1 MSLSLK
7 NCGTQCVSNK
17 LTFESHWEF
26 PTCTDPPLALP
37 IMLFYWGQT
46 ETYKTRSQEEQRI
59 TFIWLP
65 KTILVVVCHVLAY
78 RTSPRSSL
86 TVQLQIGLQ
95 VKALQKKMNSN
106 ENSINVKQ
114 QIYIYKARIL
124 FRAWIVVAWDRGY
137 FAQFDFT
144 QFPLGNPNTHLHK
157 YVRENLKKKKKYCQY
172 FYHFVVKTSKTRKIY
187 PRRKTT

>member
-1 MSLSLK
+1 MSLK

-26 PTCTDPPLALP
+26 PTCTDPLLALP

-95 VKALQKKMNSN
+95 VKALQQKMNSS

-114 QIYIYKARIL
+114 QIYIYKATIL
-124 FRAWIVVAWDRGY
+124 FRDWIVVTWDHGY

-144 QFPLGNPNTHLHK
+144 QFALGNPNTHLHK
-157 YVRENLKKKKKYCQY
+157 YVRENLKKIIVSI
-172 FYHFVVKTSKTRKIY
+172 FRIL
-187 PRRKTT
+187 